1 MANELYLMTAAVTI
15 IIVAGYIS
23 ANKMK
28 KKAKDKYSIISWYNH
43 MIDQYVSIYQNFAEQ
58 YNEKVEIA
66 EKYSDTD
73 TLKRLHKLYDDTVRI
88 SERVEKKLDSLKSNI
103 AENNFIGISFD
114 TLFNDLKIVES
125 YVAEFANIAT
135 LIRSIHPVNSFKD
148 FGYEYERLTSHIEP
162 ANDNPWKASRFYS
175 SCNTKEDLTKKYREL
190 AKIYHP
196 DNTTT
201 GNEDSFKKLKAEYD
215 IYLK

>member
-1 MANELYLMTAAVTI
+1 MTNELYLMTAVVTI
-15 IIVAGYIS
+15 IIVAGYIL

-43 MIDQYVSIYQNFAEQ
+43 MIDQYVSIYQNFEEQ

-73 TLKRLHKLYDDTVRI
+73 TLKSLHKLYDDMVRF
-88 SERVEKKLDSLKSNI
+88 SESVEKKLDSLKSNI

-135 LIRSIHPVNSFKD
+135 LIRSIHPVNGLNDS
-148 FGYEYERLTSHIEP
+148 GYEYERLTSGIEP
-162 ANDNPWKASRFYS
+162 ANVNPWKASRFFS
-175 SCNTKEDLTKKYREL
+175 SCNTKEDLIKKYREL